1 MKLLN
6 TSQLPSGCS
15 ILKEIDYDFEQQK
28 LFIVVSESEIFFI
41 KKVPSPY
48 PQQEDEPGGILIY
61 QTEFPRSASKW
72 IVNAIEN
79 QLWRSEK
86 EGGLPSG
93 VNHVEGDFEGDHLK
107 IRRSMNVGGPGVKGF
122 LLMNLSRPHRTL
134 KSKKYQEIQL
144 SDALFKDHILDILK
158 NL

>member
-6 TSQLPSGCS
+6 TSQLPAGCS
-15 ILKEIDYDFEQQK
+15 ILKEMDYDFEQQK
-28 LFIVVSESEIFFI
+28 LFIVVSDSEIFFI

-48 PQQEDEPGGILIY
+48 PQQEDEPGGMLIY
-61 QTEFPRSASKW
+61 QTEFPRTASKW
-72 IVNAIEN
+72 IVDAIEN

-93 VNHVEGDFEGDHLK
+93 VNHVEGEFDGERLK

-134 KSKKYQEIQL
+134 SSKNYQEIQL
-144 SDALFKDHILDILK
+144 SDALLKSRVLDVLRD
-158 NL
+158 L

>member
-1 MKLLN
+1 MRLLDTQN
-6 TSQLPSGCS
+6 LPAGFSV
-15 ILKEIDYDFEQQK
+15 LNEVVYFFEKQK
-28 LFIVVSESEIFFI
+28 LFVVVSESEIFFI

-48 PQQEDEPGGILIY
+48 LQQEDEIGGILIY

-93 VNHVEGDFEGDHLK
+93 VNHVEGDFEGERLK

-144 SDALFKDHILDILK
+144 SDALLKDHILDMLK
-158 NL
+158 DL

>member
-1 MKLLN
+1 MKLLDTQN
-6 TSQLPSGCS
+6 LPAGFCV
-15 ILKEIDYDFEQQK
+15 LKEVDYFFEKQK
-28 LFIVVSESEIFFI
+28 LFVVVSESEIFFI

-61 QTEFPRSASKW
+61 QTEFPRAASKW
-72 IVNAIEN
+72 IVDAIEN

-93 VNHVEGDFEGDHLK
+93 VNHVEGDFEGEHLK
-107 IRRSMNVGGPGVKGF
+107 IRRSMNVGGPGIKGF

-134 KSKKYQEIQL
+134 KSKNYQEIQL
-144 SDALFKDHILDILK
+144 SDALLKGHILDSLK
-158 NL
+158 HL